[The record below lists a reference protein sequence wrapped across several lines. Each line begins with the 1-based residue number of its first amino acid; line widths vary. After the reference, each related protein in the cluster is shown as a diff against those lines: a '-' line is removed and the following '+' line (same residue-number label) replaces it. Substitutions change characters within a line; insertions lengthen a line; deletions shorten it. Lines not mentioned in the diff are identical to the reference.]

1 MGSRR
6 RSSVVAAIGVLVG
19 VILVLALGTALRTV
33 AALTLLQFPIS
44 SVTVISDPP
53 PPDLPGQFSEA
64 TWLQGNPLDPNPAW
78 RLPTFDD
85 SGWSASYPAATLPG
99 WGAPLGDAGLGAD
112 FIWGGPPGAD
122 VGGRYEIP
130 TSPDPQFLFLRKN
143 FCIPINA
150 DASSIQATSQQLR
163 IQIAA
168 TPGDAVISYNG
179 VDVGSLRGLEDGTVY
194 TVDLA
199 PAVAAARRLGRNT
212 LAMSVNDDVDDA
224 YGAVAY
230 RVDFSY
236 GINPAAI
243 TVHWDIPSGV
253 ALPGV
258 QINFSQ
264 GGTGPGGDGPHTYA
278 WDFGD
283 GTFSADPAPVKVYGA
298 AGTYT
303 VTLTMTD
310 RFGCPSA
317 PVLAQLVVA
326 EPTATPTPTN
336 APTPTDTPLPTDT
349 PVPPP
354 TNTPRPRNTSAPSE
368 PQPAP
373 TSTPSILPTLTPTL
387 VAPILLPETGLG
399 DQGLWVPMAVAAAGA
414 MLAIALYFLHRR
426 RATRR
431 DV

>member
-1 MGSRR
+1 MGSGR
-6 RSSVVAAIGVLVG
+6 RSSAIAAIGVLVG
-19 VILVLALGTALRTV
+19 VMLV
-33 AALTLLQFPIS
+33 AASGAAFRAVAAFPLPQFPTN
-44 SVTVISDPP
+44 SVTVVSDPP

-64 TWLQGNPLDPNPAW
+64 TLLQGNPLDPSPAW

-85 SGWSASYPAATLPG
+85 SGWSASYPVAALPG

-112 FIWGGPPGAD
+112 FVWGGPPGPN
-122 VGGRYEIP
+122 VGQRYAIP
-130 TSPDPQFLFLRKN
+130 GSPDPQFLFLRKN

-150 DASSIQATSQQLR
+150 DANSIQATSQLR
-163 IQIAA
+163 IQVAA

-179 VDVGSLRGLEDGTVY
+179 VEVGSLPGREDGTVY
-194 TVDLA
+194 TPDLTA
-199 PAVAAARRLGRNT
+199 AVAAARRLGRNT
-212 LAMSVNDDVDDA
+212 LAMNVYDEVDDLYA
-224 YGAVAY
+224 AVAY
-230 RVDFSY
+230 RVDFGY

-243 TVHWDIPSGV
+243 TVHWNIPSGV

-258 QINFSQ
+258 QILFSQ
-264 GGTGPGGDGPHTYA
+264 GGTGAGGDGPHTYA
-278 WDFGD
+278 WAFGD
-283 GTFSADPAPVKVYGA
+283 GTFSADPAPVKAYAA

-326 EPTATPTPTN
+326 DPTATPTPTN
-336 APTPTDTPLPTDT
+336 TPLPTDTPPPTDT

-354 TNTPRPRNTSAPSE
+354 TNTPRPRNTSAPPA

-373 TSTPSILPTLTPTL
+373 TSTPMVLPTAIPTL
-387 VAPILLPETGLG
+387 IVPILLPETGHG
-399 DQGLWVPMAVAAAGA
+399 DQVLWVYLAIPAAGA
-414 MLAIALYFLHRR
+414 MLAIACYLLHRR

-431 DV
+431 DA